1 MLDQPPAVLEML
13 ARYERMRRE
22 QGFGWGEED
31 LAEFWGWARFS
42 RLGPAFADFAVSQD
56 WAAAVRTAVGDHPP
70 AGVVR
75 ILVAAD
81 GSLSARTGRPRPVV
95 RGVTAQIEVIV
106 DSAADD
112 DVAVMVDAQ
121 EVAVP
126 PAGAGFV
133 LLDIEADAPPIAV
146 RRGGHVLAVADAVQ
160 PVAAA
165 QLALTSADGARWS
178 VVDPTGGAWFPDGV
192 PQKWDAADVPFFHTD
207 PGTTLLTVPALPLL
221 VVAAISSPTPP
232 SVIAGARLSQGAAR
246 SFASSIA
253 GLRRWLPTMMAS
265 SFCSSRGNPAMSA
278 FASR

>member
-1 MLDQPPAVLEML
+1 MSAPEAASTWWRTATARAAWSSPSPAEPFGAERTGDHRPEPHLCDAAQVCCQDDAVLDQPPAVLEML

-42 RLGPAFADFAVSQD
+42 RLGPAFADFVVSQD

-126 PAGAGFV
+126 PA
-133 LLDIEADAPPIAV
+133 
-146 RRGGHVLAVADAVQ
+146 
-160 PVAAA
+160 
-165 QLALTSADGARWS
+165 
-178 VVDPTGGAWFPDGV
+178 
-192 PQKWDAADVPFFHTD
+192 
-207 PGTTLLTVPALPLL
+207 
-221 VVAAISSPTPP
+221 
-232 SVIAGARLSQGAAR
+232 
-246 SFASSIA
+246 
-253 GLRRWLPTMMAS
+253 
-265 SFCSSRGNPAMSA
+265 
-278 FASR
+278 